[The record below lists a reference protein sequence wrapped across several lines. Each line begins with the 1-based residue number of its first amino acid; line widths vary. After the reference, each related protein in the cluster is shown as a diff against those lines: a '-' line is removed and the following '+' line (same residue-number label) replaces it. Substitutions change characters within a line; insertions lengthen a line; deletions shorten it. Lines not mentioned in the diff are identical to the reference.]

1 MTRLKKEKIKSLK
14 DIPKEMIEIYDKFNK
29 IELEEIDLVN
39 KQVQNIKKKNLLE
52 EF

>member
-1 MTRLKKEKIKSLK
+1 
-14 DIPKEMIEIYDKFNK
+14 MIEIYDKFNK